1 LTYDTLIVGA
11 GSAGSILAARLSENP
26 GHSVLLL
33 EPGPDYPDIKTM
45 PPGLRSGRGDVNGE
59 PSNQHDWNYTAKGTD
74 VSGPVILPRGRAVG
88 GSSAI
93 NGQIFL
99 RGAPED
105 HDSWAESGL
114 DQWSYQ
120 KLLSA
125 FRRSENDLD
134 FGGDFHGTS
143 GPISCV
149 RPKREAWLPAQTA
162 FYEACRSAGFPDCP
176 DHNLP
181 DSAGVGPLA
190 FNNVDNV
197 RISTAIGYLA
207 DIRHRLNLT
216 IRADSRVHRIIIEN
230 GRSVG
235 VIVESG
241 GEMFEVRADE
251 VIVSAGAV
259 VSPQLLMLS
268 GIGPAGHL
276 ENHGIKVI
284 ADVPGVGQNLQDHP
298 KVFVVWSTVP
308 EYEYD
313 FERNRLQ
320 LALRYTANESYE
332 RNDMAVYMD
341 GISTG
346 RLDRGG
352 EAKKPIGVEMNLVL
366 QSADSRGE
374 IKLNS
379 TDMTDQP
386 MIDFNYMSEPRD
398 LARMRDGV
406 RKLVVIGEQPEFLKI
421 ADEMTQP
428 TDDIIDDDQSLDE
441 WIRRE
446 VVTGHHISS
455 SNKMGL
461 ESDPTAVV
469 DQFGAVRGVAGLRVI
484 DASIMPTCVR
494 ANINATVI
502 AMAERMAELIMN

>member
-1 LTYDTLIVGA
+1 MTYDTVIVGA
-11 GSAGSILAARLSENP
+11 GSAGAILAARLSEDP
-26 GHSVLLL
+26 AHGVLLL
-33 EPGPDYPDIKTM
+33 EPGPDYPDINTM
-45 PPGLRSGRGDVNGE
+45 PQGLRSGRGGVNDE
-59 PSNQHDWNYTAKGTD
+59 SSDQHDWNYTAKGTD
-74 VSGPVILPRGRAVG
+74 VSGPIILPRGRVVG

-99 RGAPED
+99 RGVPED
-105 HDSWAESGL
+105 YDSWAEAGL

-143 GPISCV
+143 GPIGCI
-149 RPKREAWLPAQTA
+149 RPKREAWLPAQKA

-181 DSAGVGPLA
+181 DSTGVGPLP

-197 RISTAIGYLA
+197 RISTAVGYIA
-207 DIRHRLNLT
+207 DIRHRLNMT
-216 IRADSRVHRIIIEN
+216 IRADCRVHRIIIEN
-230 GRSVG
+230 GRAVG
-235 VIVESG
+235 VVAESR
-241 GEMFEVRADE
+241 GEMFEVRAGE

-268 GIGPAGHL
+268 GIGPADHL
-276 ENHGIKVI
+276 EGHGIKVI
-284 ADVPGVGQNLQDHP
+284 ADVPGIGQNLQDHP
-298 KVFVVWSTVP
+298 KVFVLWNTVP
-308 EYEYD
+308 DYEYD

-320 LALRYTANESYE
+320 LALRYTANGSHE

-341 GISTG
+341 AISTG

-352 EAKKPIGVEMNLVL
+352 DMQKPIGVEMNLVL
-366 QSADSRGE
+366 HNADSRGE
-374 IKLNS
+374 IRLNS
-379 TDMTDQP
+379 TDVTDQP
-386 MIDFNYMSEPRD
+386 LIDFNYMSQPRD
-398 LARMRDGV
+398 LERMRDGV
-406 RKLVVIGEQPEFLKI
+406 RKLVTIGERPEFRTI
-421 ADEMTQP
+421 ADVMIQP
-428 TDDIIDDDQSLDE
+428 TTDVIDDDLALDE
-441 WIRRE
+441 WIRSE

-455 SNKMGL
+455 SNMMGV
-461 ESDPTAVV
+461 ESNPSAVV
-469 DQFGAVRGVAGLRVI
+469 DQYGAVRGVTGLRVV

-502 AMAERMAELIMN
+502 AMAERMADLIMN

>member
-1 LTYDTLIVGA
+1 MIVGA
-11 GSAGSILAARLSENP
+11 GSAGAILAARLSEDP
-26 GHSVLLL
+26 AHGVLLL
-33 EPGPDYPDIKTM
+33 EPGPDYPDINTM
-45 PPGLRSGRGDVNGE
+45 PQGLRSGRGGVNDE
-59 PSNQHDWNYTAKGTD
+59 SSDQHDWNYTAKGTD
-74 VSGPVILPRGRAVG
+74 VSGPIILPRGRVVG

-99 RGAPED
+99 RGVPED
-105 HDSWAESGL
+105 YDSWAEAGL

-134 FGGDFHGTS
+134 FGGDFHGTN
-143 GPISCV
+143 GPIGCI
-149 RPKREAWLPAQTA
+149 RPKREAWLPAQKA

-181 DSAGVGPLA
+181 DSTGVGPLP

-197 RISTAIGYLA
+197 RISTAVGYIA
-207 DIRHRLNLT
+207 DIRHRLNMT
-216 IRADSRVHRIIIEN
+216 IRADCRVHRIIIEN
-230 GRSVG
+230 GRAVG
-235 VIVESG
+235 VVAESR
-241 GEMFEVRADE
+241 GEMFEVRAGE

-268 GIGPAGHL
+268 GIGPADHL
-276 ENHGIKVI
+276 EGHGIKVI
-284 ADVPGVGQNLQDHP
+284 ADVPGIGQNLQDHP
-298 KVFVVWSTVP
+298 KVFVLWNTVP
-308 EYEYD
+308 DYEYD

-320 LALRYTANESYE
+320 LALRYTANGSHE

-341 GISTG
+341 AISTG

-352 EAKKPIGVEMNLVL
+352 DMQKPIGVEMNLVL
-366 QSADSRGE
+366 HNADSRGE
-374 IKLNS
+374 IRLNS
-379 TDMTDQP
+379 TDVTDQP
-386 MIDFNYMSEPRD
+386 LIDFNYMSQPRD
-398 LARMRDGV
+398 LERMRDGV
-406 RKLVVIGEQPEFLKI
+406 RKLVTIGERPEFRTI
-421 ADEMTQP
+421 ADVMIQP
-428 TDDIIDDDQSLDE
+428 TTDVIDDDLALDE

-455 SNKMGL
+455 SNMMGV
-461 ESDPTAVV
+461 ESNPSAVV
-469 DQFGAVRGVAGLRVI
+469 DQYGAVRGVTGLRVV

-502 AMAERMAELIMN
+502 AMAERMADLIMN

>member
-1 LTYDTLIVGA
+1 MMYDIVIVGA
-11 GSAGSILAARLSENP
+11 GSAGAILAARLSEDP

-33 EPGPDYPDIKTM
+33 EPGPDYPNINTM
-45 PPGLRSGRGDVNGE
+45 PQGLRSGRGGVNDE
-59 PSNQHDWNYTAKGTD
+59 SSDEHDWNYTAKGTD
-74 VSGPVILPRGRAVG
+74 VSGPIILPRGRAVG

-99 RGAPED
+99 RGVPED
-105 HDSWAESGL
+105 YDSWAEAGL

-134 FGGDFHGTS
+134 FGGDFHGTN
-143 GPISCV
+143 GPIGCL
-149 RPKREAWLPAQTA
+149 RPKRDAWLPAQTA
-162 FYEACRSAGFPDCP
+162 FYKACRAAGFSDCP

-181 DSAGVGPLA
+181 DSTGVGPLA

-197 RISTAIGYLA
+197 RISTAVGYLT
-207 DIRHRLNLT
+207 DTRHRLNMT
-216 IRADSRVHRIIIEN
+216 IRSGCRVHRIIIEN
-230 GRSVG
+230 RRAVG
-235 VIVESG
+235 VVAESG
-241 GEMFEVRADE
+241 GEMFEVRAGE

-268 GIGPAGHL
+268 GIGPADHL
-276 ENHGIKVI
+276 EGHAIKVV
-284 ADVPGVGQNLQDHP
+284 ADVPGVGRNLQDHP

-308 EYEYD
+308 D
-313 FERNRLQ
+313 FEYHLDRKRLQ
-320 LALRYTANESYE
+320 LALRYTASESHE

-341 GISTG
+341 SISTG

-352 EAKKPIGVEMNLVL
+352 DAKKPIGVEMNLVL
-366 QSADSRGE
+366 HSADSRGE
-374 IKLNS
+374 IRLNS
-379 TDMTDQP
+379 TDVTDQP
-386 MIDFNYMSEPRD
+386 LIDFNYMAEPRD
-398 LARMRDGV
+398 LVRMRDGV
-406 RKLVVIGEQPEFLKI
+406 RKLAIIGERPEFQMI
-421 ADEMTQP
+421 ADEMIQP
-428 TDDIIDDDQSLDE
+428 TADIVDSDQVLDE

-455 SNKMGL
+455 SNMMGV
-461 ESDPTAVV
+461 ESNPSAVV
-469 DQFGAVRGVAGLRVI
+469 DQYGLVRGVAGLRVI